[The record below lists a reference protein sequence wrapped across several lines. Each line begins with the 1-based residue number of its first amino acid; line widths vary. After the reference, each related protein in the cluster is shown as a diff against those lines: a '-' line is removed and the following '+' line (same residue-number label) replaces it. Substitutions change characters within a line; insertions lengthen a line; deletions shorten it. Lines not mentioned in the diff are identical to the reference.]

1 MIRLEYIS
9 VHDYSTLCDF
19 HLLYFSSSKSTY
31 LLLRTILWK
40 LYHFVTP
47 VPFCDKTVPFCDTCT
62 ILWQSWTILWQTKL
76 YHFVTP
82 IVPFCVKKKL
92 YHFVTKSYHFMNY
105 EFLLAKSDTFRK
117 FPNFRFINGNFYWFY
132 VQLTL
137 NRLSSCKIN
146 TILSRDQS
154 TMAYEWNWLAD
165 KIELSRVREIWD

>member
-1 MIRLEYIS
+1 MFQSNSLSLFLNPYRFALL
-9 VHDYSTLCDF
+9 TLGIQIQGGLNKRGGGVKD
-19 HLLYFSSSKSTY
+19 
-31 LLLRTILWK
+31 
-40 LYHFVTP
+40 HFVTI
-47 VPFCDKTVPFCDTCT
+47 VPFCDTCTILWLNCTIFDTCT
-62 ILWQSWTILWQTKL
+62 ILWQSWTILWQTML

-117 FPNFRFINGNFYWFY
+117 LSNFRFINGNFYWFY

-146 TILSRDQS
+146 TTFSRDQS
-154 TMAYEWNWLAD
+154 IMAF
-165 KIELSRVREIWD
+165 K

>member
-1 MIRLEYIS
+1 MWQS
-9 VHDYSTLCDF
+9 
-19 HLLYFSSSKSTY
+19 
-31 LLLRTILWK
+31 
-40 LYHFVTP
+40 YHFVTP
-47 VPFCDKTVPFCDTCT
+47 VPFCDKTVPLSDTCT

-146 TILSRDQS
+146 MILSRDQS
-154 TMAYEWNWLAD
+154 TMAYEWNWSAD
-165 KIELSRVREIWD
+165 KIELTRVREIWD

>member
-1 MIRLEYIS
+1 MMAHVNRRDDLGLTCTSSIEVS
-9 VHDYSTLCDF
+9 VTKRCWGPF
-19 HLLYFSSSKSTY
+19 CENC
-31 LLLRTILWK
+31 TILWHLYHFVTK

-47 VPFCDKTVPFCDTCT
+47 VPFCDKVGPFCDKQSCT
-62 ILWQSWTILWQTKL
+62 ILWHLS
-76 YHFVTP
+76 YHFVS
-82 IVPFCVKKKL
+82 KKKL

-154 TMAYEWNWLAD
+154 TMAFKWNWLAD